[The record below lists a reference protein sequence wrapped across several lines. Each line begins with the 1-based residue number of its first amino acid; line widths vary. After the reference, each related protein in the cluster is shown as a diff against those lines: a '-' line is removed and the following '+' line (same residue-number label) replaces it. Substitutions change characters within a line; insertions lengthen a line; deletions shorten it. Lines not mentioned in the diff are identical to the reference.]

1 MSEKPISPLRQR
13 MIEDIS
19 VQFRREESQRLY
31 PPRQDFRSLPRP
43 LARYDIGSHAVG
55 LPCAP
60 PLGGQCLRACEQYHF
75 LSVGSR
81 TPMEFC
87 KVTAAGPSA
96 ASRD

>member
-31 PPRQDFRSLPRP
+31 PPHQDFRSLPRP
-43 LARYDIGSHAVG
+43 LARYDIGIG

-81 TPMEFC
+81 TPMELC
-87 KVTAAGPSA
+87 NVTAAGPSA